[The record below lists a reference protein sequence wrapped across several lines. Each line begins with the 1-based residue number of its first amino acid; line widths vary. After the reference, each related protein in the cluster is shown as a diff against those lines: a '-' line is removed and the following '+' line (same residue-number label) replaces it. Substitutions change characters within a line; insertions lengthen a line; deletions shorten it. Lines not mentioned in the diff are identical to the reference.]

1 MGRSRLGTLDG
12 AGFARVLA
20 AGWSGGLLVETARE
34 IAVLSPHGFGDLDGY
49 LTGARR
55 FVETGSP
62 YLPSQVAGPWTLGPH
77 SFIHPPAALALFVPF
92 LVLPA
97 FLWWAIPLG
106 VTAFVI
112 IRLRPASWTW
122 PLMAACLVWPRSAG
136 SLLAGNTDMWSMA
149 FVAAGAMWGWPAALL
164 VVKPT
169 VAPLALIGG
178 RRALWAGL
186 IVIALCAALLPL
198 WFEYAVVIGN
208 AGVDWTYSLLNLPLV
223 VLPAI
228 AWLGRQRTVDAVG
241 TGRTPTATRAGR
253 RPDPRG
259 GGRP

>member
-1 MGRSRLGTLDG
+1 VGRSRLGTLDG
-12 AGFARVLA
+12 TGFARVLA
-20 AGWSGGLLVETARE
+20 AGWSGGLLVETVRE
-34 IAVLSPHGFGDLDGY
+34 IVVLSPQGFDDLDGY
-49 LTGARR
+49 LAGARR

-106 VTAFVI
+106 ITTFVI
-112 IRLRPASWTW
+112 IRFWPAPWTW
-122 PLMAACLVWPRSAG
+122 PLKAACLVWPRSSG
-136 SLLAGNTDMWSMA
+136 SLLAGNTDMWAMA

-164 VVKPT
+164 AVKPT

-178 RRALWAGL
+178 RRALLAGL

-198 WFEYAVVIGN
+198 WIQYAAVIGN
-208 AGVDWTYSLLNLPLV
+208 VGVDWTYSLLNLPLV

-228 AWLGRQRTVDAVG
+228 AWLGRQPPVDAVP
-241 TGRTPTATRAGR
+241 TGRAPTANRAGR
-253 RPDPRG
+253 LVPRG